1 MQIKEVDSRR
11 GKTYEV
17 VGYLGRNKDGT
28 KARAKKRGFETKRS
42 AEQWFNNQKLLFEN
56 GEGRYNKKTTPDVM
70 TIQELYDMWLETYQY
85 TVEESTLG
93 KTMKT
98 IELHIL
104 PKWGKVLVS
113 DIKPIDLQR
122 YINTLQGQLLHY
134 RKVVAHLKRL
144 VRLAVRMDMIPVDPF
159 TKVEMPKQRRNKNKP
174 KQFMDVDEFK
184 AFIDVLDNQYCNVNR
199 QAYVLLRLAAFTGM
213 RTEELLALQWKHV
226 DFNGGYIHI
235 VQALGRGLRGGT
247 YLKEPKSASS
257 KRTIKVDSSM
267 MSVLAD
273 FYDSSSNKTE
283 DDFVFNVHGDTL
295 NIGRPN
301 KWMHDVS
308 EQYGVAVGLSMHK
321 LRHTW
326 ATLALDQGAS
336 IKQVQTYLGH
346 ADVSMTLNVYSDIT
360 KRASDETG
368 NVLSKLTL
376 EEHKKGHKMP

>member
-257 KRTIKVDSSM
+257 KRTIKVDRSM

-295 NIGRPN
+295 NIG
-301 KWMHDVS
+301 
-308 EQYGVAVGLSMHK
+308 
-321 LRHTW
+321 
-326 ATLALDQGAS
+326 
-336 IKQVQTYLGH
+336 
-346 ADVSMTLNVYSDIT
+346 
-360 KRASDETG
+360 
-368 NVLSKLTL
+368 
-376 EEHKKGHKMP
+376 